1 MAKCR
6 NSLDFTFSALERGD
20 GQNVDNML
28 AYIVEKRRQ
37 YYNELPKTVQ
47 DQCRER
53 FAKIMAVNFVYQSN
67 KAECVGTQTLD
78 GTRELLDRYV
88 ADHHDDSALCEAADR
103 ESVNYWRALQE
114 SYYGSPEDSSKDWK
128 EFRESGLLTVQ
139 VVCDL
144 HAILLRGLKTE
155 DGGQIRKRTASRDGE
170 VYTEYQGKV
179 HVYPPPEELEV
190 MFYSIVDR
198 HNIFMKGMKKQANLD
213 ETIIFKCA
221 AWLLCK
227 VVSLHPFYD
236 GNGRICRLL
245 ANHILSLITPFPV
258 TIYHANSTDRN
269 RDDYIQA
276 IIQCRDNLEEGL
288 GKLAS
293 MLVEGAYIGWKE
305 LFRYLNSRLASPIV
319 IEKSDKDNVPNKVEL
334 FCRNKEISE
343 EAKEKLLAEVLS
355 AVESADT
362 SGIVNPGEYLHLSIP
377 LDHNGMCVQI
387 DLYP

>member
-1 MAKCR
+1 MQWP
-6 NSLDFTFSALERGD
+6 D
-20 GQNVDNML
+20 
-28 AYIVEKRRQ
+28 
-37 YYNELPKTVQ
+37 
-47 DQCRER
+47 
-53 FAKIMAVNFVYQSN
+53 
-67 KAECVGTQTLD
+67 
-78 GTRELLDRYV
+78 
-88 ADHHDDSALCEAADR
+88 
-103 ESVNYWRALQE
+103 
-114 SYYGSPEDSSKDWK
+114 
-128 EFRESGLLTVQ
+128 
-139 VVCDL
+139 
-144 HAILLRGLKTE
+144 
-155 DGGQIRKRTASRDGE
+155 
-170 VYTEYQGKV
+170 
-179 HVYPPPEELEV
+179 
-190 MFYSIVDR
+190 
-198 HNIFMKGMKKQANLD
+198 
-213 ETIIFKCA
+213 
-221 AWLLCK
+221 
-227 VVSLHPFYD
+227 
-236 GNGRICRLL
+236 
-245 ANHILSLITPFPV
+245 
-258 TIYHANSTDRN
+258 STDRN